1 VTPVKQL
8 GRSTLPE
15 TKDDVIKLQNP
26 EARRKRVYTSVAV
39 VNEAGGFGI
48 SLDSW
53 PLHTPGRTKLETS
66 SENLADAI
74 AKEWDDQVEYIDP
87 ASMPLT
93 KLLNTALDRI
103 SPNMEA
109 VVADL
114 LSYLD
119 TDLLCYRAD
128 GPAELVERQ
137 NSVWQ
142 PVLDWLADTHSV
154 NLSVGAGLM
163 PLSHPE
169 ESHGQAKKVL
179 SALNTIELTAVQAV
193 AGLTSSFSLGVA
205 LVKGKVSGAE
215 VAATATLDEAWQMEK
230 WGEDQE
236 ALDRITNLAGEVRSV
251 EKFLKL
257 SA

>member
-1 VTPVKQL
+1 MTPIKQP
-8 GRSTLPE
+8 GRVILPE
-15 TKDDVIKLQNP
+15 TEADVVKLQNP
-26 EARRKRVYTSVAV
+26 ETRRKRVYTSVAV

-48 SLDSW
+48 SLDGR

-66 SENLADAI
+66 SESLAKVI
-74 AKEWDDQVEYIDP
+74 AKEWDDQVEYFDP
-87 ASMPLT
+87 TSMPLT

-109 VVADL
+109 VVEDL

-142 PVLDWLADTHSV
+142 PILDWLADTHSV
-154 NLSVGAGLM
+154 ILSVGAGLM
-163 PLSHPE
+163 PLSHLE
-169 ESHGQAKKVL
+169 KSHIQAEKVV
-179 SALNTIELTAVQAV
+179 SALNTIELTTVQAV
-193 AGLTSSFSLGVA
+193 AGLTSSLSLGLA
-205 LVKGKVSGAE
+205 LVNGKVSGAE
-215 VAATATLDEAWQMEK
+215 VAAAATLDEVWQMEK